1 MKRFKALFVLL
12 LCWLSVLTIANAEI
26 TEATKLSELFPDA
39 VLAQQIAARLGVD
52 KNSLVTQDQLNN
64 ITTFGINNHSD
75 WEGVKDWSGLRHLK
89 NLTELYAYG
98 EDGCTYSIEE
108 LSMLTKL
115 KTLHINFATVSGDF
129 DSIVALQNL
138 ENFDLSAVVFSF
150 LFILIVGYSQPKIAY
165 VAVDQTGSAY
175 NQLIEGDI
183 IKAVN
188 GKEISVL
195 RSFDEISIGDT
206 AVFTVIRDDKIVDV
220 QIKKYDIIEQK
231 YEYNGEIVTM
241 TAYNGFGFVR
251 ESYFAKVSPFTA
263 LKQSVPFTGQMS
275 VAVLKS
281 LGMIVAG
288 KVNITQIT
296 GPVGTIDTIANYTLI
311 NWRNLFLLLPLIAAN
326 LGIFN
331 LLPIPALDGSKIIFA
346 IIEWIRKKPINRKV
360 ENTIHAVGLVIL
372 FSLVIIVDIIGMILR
387 G

>member
-1 MKRFKALFVLL
+1 LYIVIAIAVLL
-12 LCWLSVLTIANAEI
+12 LMVVIHEFGHYISGKILKFKINEFSIGFGPKIIQKKNKKTG
-26 TEATKLSELFPDA
+26 ELFSLRLIPLGGYCAFEGETDDEEEMPAVFEEDA
-39 VLAQQIAARLGVD
+39 QVQPQIEQIETENNELKKFNDQPAWKRIIVLACGGIF
-52 KNSLVTQDQLNN
+52 N
-64 ITTFGINNHSD
+64 I
-75 WEGVKDWSGLRHLK
+75 
-89 NLTELYAYG
+89 
-98 EDGCTYSIEE
+98 
-108 LSMLTKL
+108 
-115 KTLHINFATVSGDF
+115 
-129 DSIVALQNL
+129 
-138 ENFDLSAVVFSF
+138 LSAVVFSF

>member
-1 MKRFKALFVLL
+1 LKLLYIVIAIAVLL
-12 LCWLSVLTIANAEI
+12 LMVVIHEFGHYISGKILKFKINEFSIGFGPKIIQKKNKKTG
-26 TEATKLSELFPDA
+26 ELFSLRLIPLGGYCAFEGETDDEEEMPAVFEEDA
-39 VLAQQIAARLGVD
+39 QVQPQIEQIETENNELKKFNDQPAWKRIIVLACGGIF
-52 KNSLVTQDQLNN
+52 N
-64 ITTFGINNHSD
+64 I
-75 WEGVKDWSGLRHLK
+75 
-89 NLTELYAYG
+89 
-98 EDGCTYSIEE
+98 
-108 LSMLTKL
+108 
-115 KTLHINFATVSGDF
+115 
-129 DSIVALQNL
+129 
-138 ENFDLSAVVFSF
+138 LSAVVFSF